1 MERATLAGR
10 LACRCH
16 FDLHSS
22 ISRSTTTLCQM
33 TTVMRW
39 RSRTLFAAACMAG
52 LVFLLFRKSGKDTMT
67 LNLFPMHGAARSST
81 LPCLDLPGAGDAVVV
96 LRTGSTELQDKLPV
110 HLSTTLQCYP
120 NYLVFSD
127 YEETY
132 HGETIVDVLSSVS
145 KQILDDHPDF
155 ELYRRLKRLGR
166 SALLASELSSA
177 ESEAIQWH
185 GKTQNPGWKLDKWKF
200 LPMVN
205 RTFSEFPDKKWYIFV
220 EADSFI
226 FWRSTLQYLA
236 LMDHTKP
243 HYSGSQMFIG
253 DVLFAHGGSG
263 FFVSLPAMRM
273 VVDYHASH
281 QEKIEKFTDG
291 HWAGDCVLG
300 KVFKDAGVHFTNSW
314 PIFQGDYPGIVPY
327 AKPDDRPVADVK
339 TRVWC
344 YPTISYHHLSPEIV
358 EDLWYFEQRWF
369 KSNPMVRLLQ

>member
-1 MERATLAGR
+1 
-10 LACRCH
+10 
-16 FDLHSS
+16 
-22 ISRSTTTLCQM
+22 
-33 TTVMRW
+33 MRW
-39 RSRTLFAAACMAG
+39 RPQTLFAAACMAS
-52 LVFLLFRKSGKDTMT
+52 LVFLLLHNSGKDAEA
-67 LNLFPMHGAARSST
+67 LEFLPLHGAAKSSK
-81 LPCLDLPGAGDAVVV
+81 LPCLDLPGASDTVVI

-120 NYLVFSD
+120 NHLVFSD

-132 HGETIVDVLSSVS
+132 QGEPVVDALSSVTQ
-145 KQILDDHPDF
+145 QILDDHPDF
-155 ELYRRLKRLGR
+155 ELHRRLKQLGR
-166 SALLASELSSA
+166 SALLASELSGA

-185 GKTQNPGWKLDKWKF
+185 GKTENPGWKLDKWKF

-236 LMDHTKP
+236 LLDHTKP

-263 FFVSLPAMRM
+263 FFVSQPAMKM
-273 VVDYHASH
+273 VVDFYASH
-281 QEKIEKFTDG
+281 QEEIEKFTDG

-300 KVFKDAGVHFTNSW
+300 KVFKDAGVPFTNSW

-327 AKPDDRPVADVK
+327 AKPDGRPVADVK

-344 YPTISYHHLSPEIV
+344 YPTVSYHHLSPEVV

-369 KSNPMVRLLQ
+369 KSNPVVRLLTQHELVLY